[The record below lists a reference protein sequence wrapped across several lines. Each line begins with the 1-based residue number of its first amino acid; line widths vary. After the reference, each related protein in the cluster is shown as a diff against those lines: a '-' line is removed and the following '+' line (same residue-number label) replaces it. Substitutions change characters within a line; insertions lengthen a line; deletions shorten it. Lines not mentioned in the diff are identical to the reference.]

1 MGTAVTYYS
10 SSLGDDA
17 LDSIK
22 QQGFALPVKPA
33 QDRPELPDDLSDLD
47 DESLTQLMKE
57 FTAWGDYASAQVGLA
72 VITEREC
79 EMELELITAD
89 VWQKTLKVEPK
100 TSVTVL
106 KTVALTVESVA
117 KARRTYEDAY
127 AYRRLISDVA
137 DRFEKD
143 ALVLSRELTRRTQM
157 EFGARTRRRDKWE
170 A

>member
-1 MGTAVTYYS
+1 
-10 SSLGDDA
+10 
-17 LDSIK
+17 
-22 QQGFALPVKPA
+22 
-33 QDRPELPDDLSDLD
+33 
-47 DESLTQLMKE
+47 MKE